1 MYERWLTARILE
13 ALADTPVVCLV
24 GARQTGKTTLV
35 RSLAAEAHPARYLTF
50 DDAATLA
57 AASSDPAAFVA
68 GLEGPVV
75 LDEVQR
81 VPALFPA
88 IKKAVDEDRRPG
100 RFLLTGSANVLVLPE
115 LSSALVGRMEILTLW
130 PLSQGEIDGTR
141 EDFVDRLFAE
151 EPPGGGATGEQ
162 AAALD
167 RALVGGFPEI
177 QTRSPARRAAWFDS
191 YVTTILQRDVRDLSR
206 IEGLATLPRLLELLA
221 HRATWAVNFSEISRD
236 AGTPQT
242 TLKRYMALL
251 EHTFLLRSIPAWA
264 KNPSKRL
271 ARSPKLL
278 VTDSGLLAHLA
289 GWSAERLRRDR
300 QPVGPLLEDFVL
312 MELIKQAGWS
322 DRIRTRLYHFRTAD
336 GREVDA
342 VLEDGSGRV
351 VGIEVKASVSLGKND
366 FRGLEALRDAAGE
379 RLHRGVVLYGG
390 TEALTFGPGLHAL
403 PLTSVWTSSR
413 PS

>member
-1 MYERWLTARILE
+1 MLGRRLTPKILA

-24 GARQTGKTTLV
+24 GARQSGKTTLV
-35 RSLAAEAHPARYLTF
+35 REIAHRDHPARYLTF

-57 AASSDPAAFVA
+57 AASGDPAAFVA

-81 VPALFPA
+81 VPGLFPA

-130 PLSQGEIDGTR
+130 PLSQGEIEGVR
-141 EDFVDRLFAE
+141 EGFVERLFVE
-151 EPPGGGATGEQ
+151 EPPRGGGEGERK
-162 AAALD
+162 AAVD
-167 RALVGGFPEI
+167 RALVGGFPEV
-177 QTRSPARRAAWFDS
+177 QTRSPARRAAWFDA

-221 HRATWAVNFSEISRD
+221 HRATWPVNFSEISRD

-251 EHTFLLRSIPAWA
+251 EHTFLMRSVPAWA

-271 ARSPKLL
+271 AKSPKML
-278 VTDSGLLAHLA
+278 VTDTGLLAHLA
-289 GWSAERLRRDR
+289 GWTAERLRRDR
-300 QPVGPLLEDFVL
+300 QPVGPLLENFVL
-312 MELIKQAGWS
+312 MELIKQTGWS
-322 DRIRTRLYHFRTAD
+322 ERVRTRLYHFRTAD

-342 VLEDGSGRV
+342 VLEDQSGRV
-351 VGIEVKASVSLGKND
+351 AGVEVKASVSLGRND
-366 FRGLEALRDAAGE
+366 FRGLEALRDAAGQ
-379 RLHRGVVLYGG
+379 RFHRGVVLYGG
-390 TEALTFGPGLHAL
+390 DQDLTFGPGLHAL
-403 PLTSVWTSSR
+403 PL
-413 PS
+413 PSLWASHTA